1 MATTTCRHRPLMLA
15 ALAALAG
22 MTGAGPAAAQTFDH
36 KEVSVYIAS
45 GPGGGYDRYGR
56 LIARHIGKYLPGKPT
71 VVPKNMPG
79 AGGLVLANFMY
90 SKAPQDG
97 SAIAMMQN
105 ERVLDPILGVP
116 NASYK
121 SGAFAWLGGVNQL
134 TNICVAWAATG
145 VTSALQLRDREL
157 ITGVSSGSSTETGA
171 ILLNELA
178 GARLKMVKG
187 YPGTTEIMLAME
199 RGEVQAMCGIGWDS
213 YKSGRADWIKDK
225 KANVF
230 VQMGFALP
238 ELKGVPVLRDILVRA
253 EDGPVAD
260 FLTDR
265 LLIGRPFMSTPG
277 LSPATIKI
285 LRDAFWATMQDKDLI
300 AEAAKGDIPIEAIP
314 GDKVQDY
321 VHKIESTPQAVIER
335 AKQLL

>member
-1 MATTTCRHRPLMLA
+1 MPPLKLDALLPVAIAIA
-15 ALAALAG
+15 ALALGTHA
-22 MTGAGPAAAQTFDH
+22 AAAQAYDH
-36 KEVSVYIAS
+36 KEVSVFIAS

-97 SAIAMMQN
+97 SAIAIMQN

-134 TNICVAWAATG
+134 TNICVSWHTTG
-145 VTSALQLRDREL
+145 VTSALQLRNREL

-178 GARLKMVKG
+178 GAKLKMVKG

-213 YKSGRADWIKDK
+213 YKSGRADWIKGK

-238 ELKGVPVLRDILVRA
+238 ELKGVPVLRDILVRK

-277 LSPATIKI
+277 LPAATVQI
-285 LRDAFWATMQDKDLI
+285 LRDAFWQTMQDKELI
-300 AEAAKGDIPIEAIP
+300 AEAAKGDIPVEAIP

-321 VHKIESTPQAVIER
+321 VHKIENTPKAVIAR